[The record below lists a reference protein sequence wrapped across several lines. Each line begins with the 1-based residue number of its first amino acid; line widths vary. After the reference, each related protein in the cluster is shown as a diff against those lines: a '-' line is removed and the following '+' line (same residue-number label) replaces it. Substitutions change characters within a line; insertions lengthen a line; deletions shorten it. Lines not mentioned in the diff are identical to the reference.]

1 MRNFLDDKFAIH
13 DVGAPALKGGVVPG
27 EKLIDLAKRI
37 RNTGGTNNR
46 AMPGFPDDRMPQ
58 QDLLDL
64 LAYFKQ

>member
-37 RNTGGTNNR
+37 RNTGGPQ
-46 AMPGFPDDRMPQ
+46 PGHDGHWHCGQHRGQLHP
-58 QDLLDL
+58 
-64 LAYFKQ
+64 